1 MLIRDYQIGDFP
13 QVETLWKKTG
23 IYRADRGDTH
33 EIIEKCNALG
43 GKFLLM
49 EDSEK
54 KLIFAS
60 SWLSFDGRRFHM
72 HHFAV
77 LPSYQNQGFGRS
89 LANKSLSYARQRNIP
104 VKIEVHKE
112 NPEALHLYESLGFEP
127 LQAYGVY
134 IKYP

>member
-23 IYRADRGDTH
+23 IYRADRGDTP
-33 EIIEKCNALG
+33 EIIEKCTAQG
-43 GKFLLM
+43 GKLLVM
-49 EDSEK
+49 ADPRQN
-54 KLIFAS
+54 LIIGS
-60 SWLSFDGRRFHM
+60 SWLTNDGRRLHM
-72 HHFAV
+72 HHFAI

-104 VKIEVHKE
+104 VKIEVHKD
-112 NPEALHLYESLGFEP
+112 NPEAMHLYESLGFEP
-127 LQAYGVY
+127 LQDYGVY